1 MEIIEQAFDKNQMM
15 AYGENVRGGQIG
27 VHKIQELLLDS
38 EGASKNLSK
47 PMIFHY

>member
-15 AYGENVRGGQIG
+15 AYGENVSGGQIG